1 MEFIDD
7 LSALLDSF
15 SRLPE
20 LEIIPPTFMEIAGFP
35 HYENVCSNI
44 LAYYLDTNQPHKLKT
59 LLLRSLLQALSLDDL
74 ANSVGT
80 VNSVLREEVTSNGKR
95 IDIVICA
102 DNLIIGIENKV
113 YASLYNDLND
123 YSIHLHNQYGAVGN
137 VIKVVLS
144 LNPIRK
150 DCLTN
155 GFVNLTYDTLFEKIK
170 VNLGDYYLSGN
181 SKDIIYLMDFVLTIQ
196 NLKKMTNIDPELLQF
211 FIKNKDKIDRLIESN
226 NEIKALILQ
235 KVHQLQSNIVELPA
249 NTKQW
254 IWEKRDLVHDFSF
267 PDGVTIA
274 VDCVIEIEGITIAI
288 WVRNGNVDK
297 KEYLKSLSFF
307 KKNPI
312 ENYKFNNN
320 RIDVYSPQNL
330 GFDTAISDLATI
342 LNNILKEIY
351 LVQ

>member
-1 MEFIDD
+1 MELIND
-7 LSALLDSF
+7 LSALLDGF

-74 ANSVGT
+74 ADSVST
-80 VNSVLREEVTSNGKR
+80 VNSVLREDVTSSGKR

-123 YSIHLHNQYGAVGN
+123 YSVHLHNQYGAIGN
-137 VIKVVLS
+137 IIKIVLS
-144 LNPIRK
+144 LNPIKK
-150 DCLTN
+150 DCLTA
-155 GFVNLTYDTLFEKIK
+155 GFVNLTYNSLFEKIK
-170 VNLGDYYLSGN
+170 TNLGEYYLSGN
-181 SKDIIYLMDFVLTIQ
+181 SKDIAYLMDFVLTIQ

-235 KVHQLQSNIVELPA
+235 KVHQLQSNIIELPT
-249 NTKQW
+249 NVKQW
-254 IWEKRDLVHDFSF
+254 IWDKRDLVHDFSF
-267 PDGVTIA
+267 LDATVA
-274 VDCVIEIEGITIAI
+274 VDCVIGIEGITIAI

-297 KEYLKSLSFF
+297 KEYLKNLSFF

-312 ENYKFNNN
+312 EKYKFNNN
-320 RIDVYSPQNL
+320 RIEVYSSQDL
-330 GFDTAISDLATI
+330 GFNTAISDLAAI

-351 LVQ
+351 IVQ